1 MNKLLMIILGILILF
16 SHKVMGQN
24 YVLPLWTGDIPNQK
38 ISDLKEKRD
47 TNGIIRISYV
57 QDPDISV
64 FLPSKSN
71 STGQAVVICP
81 GGGYKI
87 LAYDWEG
94 SDIAKWLNSIGVA
107 GIVLKYRLPEQGSN
121 IVPYKSP
128 LLDAQR
134 AMRLTRHNAEKW
146 NIDPAKIGI
155 MGFSAGG
162 HLASTA
168 GTHYDLG
175 NDKSSDPV
183 DQMSSRPDFIILGY
197 PVISFTDSIAHMV
210 SRSNL
215 LGNYLSPELKTE
227 FSNELQV
234 TNDTPPA
241 FLFHAADDKGVL
253 PANSIVFYN
262 ALLKHGVLSELLIL
276 PEGGHGFSLAIGKPH
291 VNIWTKN
298 CEIWLKYINQ

>member
-1 MNKLLMIILGILILF
+1 MNKFLIVILGIFILF
-16 SHKVMGQN
+16 SHKAMGQN
-24 YVLPLWTGDIPNQK
+24 YVLPLWAGKIPNHK
-38 ISDLKEKRD
+38 SSDLKEKRD

-64 FLPSKSN
+64 YLPSKSN
-71 STGQAVVICP
+71 STGQAIVVCP

-107 GIVLKYRLPEQGSN
+107 GIVLKYRLPEPGSN

-128 LLDAQR
+128 LLDAHR
-134 AMRLTRHNAEKW
+134 AIRLTRYNAEKW

-168 GTHYDLG
+168 GTHYDPG

-183 DQMSSRPDFIILGY
+183 DKISSRPDFIILGY
-197 PVISFTDSIAHMV
+197 PVISFNDSIAHQG
-210 SRSNL
+210 SKTNL
-215 LGNYLSPELKTE
+215 LCNLLTPDLERE
-227 FSNELQV
+227 FSNELHV
-234 TNDTPPA
+234 TNDTPPT

-253 PANSIVFYN
+253 PANSIAFYS
-262 ALLKHGVLSELLIL
+262 ALLRNDVLSELLIL

-291 VNIWTKN
+291 LNIWTKN
-298 CEIWLKYINQ
+298 CESWLNYINQ